1 MIVVQIGANR
11 GYDELTDLIKN
22 IKVDKLVLVEPM
34 SKFNDSLLK
43 CYNHIENLFIEN
55 VAITDD
61 VNKKKE
67 YFYLHEKM
75 DDNVEQASL
84 LKSHINKVFNRPEYL
99 IDKSYDDQLLE
110 VEIECST
117 INNLFDKYNLT
128 DINILFIDAEGLDD
142 RIIKSVDF
150 SRFNIE
156 KIYYENMHIDNFEI
170 SNFLNKMGYLVTDG
184 TSHTPNNSIAI
195 KTF

>member
-1 MIVVQIGANR
+1 M
-11 GYDELTDLIKN
+11 
-22 IKVDKLVLVEPM
+22 
-34 SKFNDSLLK
+34 
-43 CYNHIENLFIEN
+43 
-55 VAITDD
+55 
-61 VNKKKE
+61 
-67 YFYLHEKM
+67 
-75 DDNVEQASL
+75 
-84 LKSHINKVFNRPEYL
+84 

-117 INNLFDKYNLT
+117 INTLFDKYNLT